1 MQVPRMHMVDL
12 PADYKANND
21 PPGMWTG
28 YRGRLPECVV
38 FYPRLGFL
46 GGMEL
51 NEGPEPL
58 PIGEVM
64 AAARRLAWERYDAAH
79 AKGSGP
85 WLKIEDFVAPLPE
98 ID

>member
-1 MQVPRMHMVDL
+1 MADL
-12 PADYKANND
+12 PADYKTAND
-21 PPGMWTG
+21 PPGMWIG
-28 YRGRLPECVV
+28 YAGVLPDLVV
-38 FYPRLGFL
+38 YRPRVGFL

-51 NEGPEPL
+51 TVDDAPVSYAD
-58 PIGEVM
+58 VM
-64 AAARRLAWERYDAAH
+64 VVARRLAWERYDAAH